1 MSILI
6 FTNKLRQR
14 TCSPEQWTTD
24 KGTVK
29 VKKSQNPSLCE
40 NGDLSHFHPLLKWGI
55 FLFEKYCV
63 PNRP

>member
-14 TCSPEQWTTD
+14 TCSPEQWTTE

-29 VKKSQNPSLCE
+29 VKKSQNPSLYE
-40 NGDLSHFHPLLKWGI
+40 NGDLI
-55 FLFEKYCV
+55 FILC
-63 PNRP
+63 